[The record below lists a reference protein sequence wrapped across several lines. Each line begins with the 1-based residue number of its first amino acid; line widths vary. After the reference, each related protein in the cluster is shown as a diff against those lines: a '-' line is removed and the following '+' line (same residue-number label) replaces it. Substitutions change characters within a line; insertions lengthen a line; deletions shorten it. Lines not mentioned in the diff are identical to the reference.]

1 MMFSRRATRV
11 CALVWLA
18 ILGALGTPLAA
29 QTAGTI
35 QGRVADATGRPLVG
49 AQVIIV
55 GTTLGNLTNEEGYY
69 FINNVPAGIHN
80 IQAQLIGY
88 RAVTVRQQGVLAGQ
102 TLTVNFTLEQA
113 AVELQAIE
121 IVGERRPLVPRDQVG
136 SKNIVTGELIQQL
149 PIDNV
154 AQVLV
159 LQPGV
164 VGTGAVGKGISIR
177 GGRSGEEAVY
187 LDGLLLRNFNAGD
200 SNIRVAPGSLAE
212 LDVLT
217 GGFSAEFGQ
226 AQSGII
232 NYVTRAGVQ
241 RWSGSASFESDE
253 FMPDKWS
260 RGFNRGAVS
269 LGGPLFGRLS
279 FFGAAA
285 AEGRRSSDNGKLW
298 PDVPIYVA
306 SGIDTVVTIPAEAGS
321 TGQTDDR
328 NVVIPK
334 FEPFDEGGRSPF
346 SNSDEYALDG
356 KVDYTYGTGSRFFI
370 TAKSSRSQARSNLAG
385 SSLIFNP
392 NSYGGT
398 LNRNTA
404 FILGWNHNFVRSA
417 ESALALDLKIAR
429 TDDKRISGALD
440 PEYEVSHRDP
450 FLGFTTDD
458 LQFLVDE
465 KGLPVD
471 ETLVDNFLRN
481 EGRRTV
487 FDPSRTD
494 IRLAQEFRMN
504 PYGVRTGFSTTGI
517 SQGFTFAQEKQWQV
531 RATVDWQA
539 DRFNRVKFGGDYT
552 VVDIAAASIGLITQS
567 FADVWVEKPK
577 LASLFVQDR
586 VDLGDLVVEGGL
598 RWDRFDPATDFPVT
612 AGFYDPDDP
621 ATFRRAKVRNKLS
634 PRLGISFPV
643 TVNSTFR
650 LSYGHF
656 VQLPD
661 LNEYY
666 QGKNV
671 DYSRFRNTNTNDI
684 FGRPLDL
691 GKTIAFEFGYRML
704 LAPDFVLDLSAYNRD
719 KVSDVAI
726 RKLAWEDPTNPGVV
740 NYLNTITN
748 ADFGSIRGVDLR
760 LDRRFGRV
768 FDVMLGYSFQDARNT
783 GTDPYTYTD
792 LFARIEGNAN
802 TLLGLPP
809 NPAQAIRTT
818 EENRKHNVTGSF
830 SLQFPSDW
838 SAPALRNL
846 GVAGTLR
853 FASGLPYSP
862 VTNVGEA
869 LVTGPPTDIFS
880 GELRD
885 DEISTAAMPWIRNF
899 DLRVTKGVNVSG
911 LNARVFLDARNLLN
925 LENRT
930 GIFLTTGDII
940 DDDAFDRIV
949 ASHRQEL
956 GGGTAV
962 DEVDLASLDAAG
974 DGVATMVDLVLLR
987 RAEARFGNGDGIF
1000 SAAEQDAAFRAAELF
1015 RNGPQTLVG
1024 PGRRVRLGFEL
1035 VF

>member
-1 MMFSRRATRV
+1 MTFSRRATRAWIF
-11 CALVWLA
+11 ALFAL
-18 ILGALGTPLAA
+18 LGTLAAPLSA
-29 QTAGTI
+29 QTAGKI
-35 QGRVADATGRPLVG
+35 QGRIADATGRPLVG
-49 AQVIIV
+49 AQVLVV
-55 GTTLGNLTNEEGYY
+55 GTSLGNLTNEEGYY
-69 FINNVPAGIHN
+69 FINNVPAGLHN

-88 RAVTVRQQGVLAGQ
+88 RTVTVREQAVLAGQ
-102 TLTVNFTLEQA
+102 TLTVNFELQQA
-113 AVELQAIE
+113 AVELQPIE
-121 IVGERRPLVPRDQVG
+121 IIGERRPLVPRDQVG
-136 SKNIVTGELIQQL
+136 SKNIVTGELISQL
-149 PIDNV
+149 PVDNV

-200 SNIRVAPGSLAE
+200 SNIRVSPGSLAE

-232 NYVTRAGVQ
+232 NYVTRAGAQ
-241 RWSGSASFESDE
+241 RWSGSVSFESDE
-253 FMPDKWS
+253 PMPDKWS
-260 RGFNRGAVS
+260 RGFNRGAFS
-269 LGGPLFGRLS
+269 IGGPLVGGLS

-285 AEGRRSSDNGKLW
+285 AEGRRSPDNGKLW

-306 SGIDTVVTIPAEAGS
+306 SGIDTVVTLPASSGA
-321 TGQTDDR
+321 TGQTDER
-328 NVVIPK
+328 NVVIPL
-334 FEPFDEGGRSPF
+334 FQRYDEAGRAPF

-356 KVDYTYGTGSRFFI
+356 KVDYMYGSGSRIFF
-370 TAKSSRSQARSNLAG
+370 TAKRSRAQARSNLSG
-385 SSLIFNP
+385 SSLIYNP

-398 LNRNTA
+398 LNRNSA
-404 FILGWNHNFVRSA
+404 FIVGWTHNFVRGT

-429 TDDKRISGALD
+429 TTDKRISGALD
-440 PEYEVSHRDP
+440 PEFEVANRNP
-450 FLGFTTDD
+450 FLGFTRSGFE
-458 LQFLVDE
+458 FLVDE
-465 KGLPVD
+465 KDLPVD
-471 ETLVDNFLRN
+471 QTLVDNFLRN

-494 IRLAQEFRMN
+494 TRLAQEFRLN

-517 SQGFTFAQEKQWQV
+517 SQAFTFAEEKQWQV

-552 VVDIAAASIGLITQS
+552 SVDIAAASIGLITQS
-567 FADVWVEKPK
+567 FADVWVEVPK
-577 LASLFVQDR
+577 LYSLFVQDR
-586 VDLGDLVVEGGL
+586 IDLGDIVVEGGL
-598 RWDRFDPATDFPVT
+598 RYDRFDPNTNFPVT

-621 ATFRRAKVRNKLS
+621 TSFAKAKVRNKLS
-634 PRLGISFPV
+634 PRLGVSFPV

-666 QGKNV
+666 SGKNV
-671 DYSRFRNTNTNDI
+671 DFFRFRNTNTNDI

-704 LAPDFVLDLSAYNRD
+704 LAPDFVLDISAFNRD

-740 NYLNTITN
+740 NYLNTFTN
-748 ADFGSIRGVDLR
+748 ADFGSIRGVDIR
-760 LDRRFGRV
+760 MDRRFGRV
-768 FDVMLGYSFQDARNT
+768 FDAMLGYSFQDARNT

-818 EENRKHNVTGSF
+818 EENRKHNITGTF
-830 SLQFPSDW
+830 SLQFPNDW
-838 SAPALRNL
+838 GKPGLRNL

-885 DEISTAAMPWIRNF
+885 DEISTAALPWVRNF
-899 DLRVTKGVNVSG
+899 DLRVTKGLTVSG
-911 LNARVFLDARNLLN
+911 LNARVFMEGRNLLN

-940 DDDAFDRIV
+940 DNEAFDKIV

-956 GGGTAV
+956 GGGVAQ
-962 DEVDLASLDAAG
+962 DELDLSSVDAAG
-974 DGVATMVDLVLLR
+974 TGVATMVDLIMLR
-987 RAEARFGNGDGIF
+987 RAEARFGNGDGLF

-1015 RNGPQTLVG
+1015 KNGPQTLVG